1 MTPYVRGHT
10 ARSGAILGLA
20 LSLTLLLGG
29 CQGDTSFPSRPIT
42 LICPWSAGGG
52 TDQVARQIASQ
63 LEQRLGVPVNV
74 INATGGGGVTG
85 HTRGAMARPDG
96 YTITMITAE
105 INMLHWRGLTN
116 ITWQDYRPLMQVN
129 QDNAA
134 VFVRNDAPWDNMKE
148 LEEAVRDQPGELTAS
163 GTAFG
168 GVWHIALAGWLTEAG
183 LPADAIRWISMGGSA
198 PSLQELMAGGIEIV
212 SCSVPEALSLL
223 EAGEIKSLGVMSN
236 NHLED
241 LPDVSPLQQQ
251 GYDWT
256 GQTWRGI
263 AVPEGTPDDRVRVL
277 LDALRDVVES
287 KEYKQFLEQSGF
299 GHVARGPEAF
309 RATLKEEN
317 QAYGEILNSEAFQQV
332 KAQRYGP
339 MLFPGLLGALGLLVV
354 GALVVRGQLL
364 RPVKNAQPYT
374 QQRLQRV
381 AGIFGAVLF
390 YLLLAEV
397 MGYVVTAAIVLAF
410 LFWLLEV
417 SWRTALALIIV
428 LVPLTYQVFG
438 GYLRVPLP
446 WGWLGW

>member
-1 MTPYVRGHT
+1 M
-10 ARSGAILGLA
+10 
-20 LSLTLLLGG
+20 
-29 CQGDTSFPSRPIT
+29 
-42 LICPWSAGGG
+42 
-52 TDQVARQIASQ
+52 
-63 LEQRLGVPVNV
+63 PVNV

-85 HTRGAMARPDG
+85 HTRGALARPDG
-96 YTITMITAE
+96 YTITMVTAE

-116 ITWQDYRPLMQVN
+116 ITWRDYRPLMQVN

-134 VFVRNDAPWDNMKE
+134 VFVRSSAPWNSMTE
-148 LEEAVRDQPGELTAS
+148 LEKAVRNQPGDLTAS

-198 PSLQELMAGGIEIV
+198 PSLQELLSGGIEVV
-212 SCSVPEALSLL
+212 SCSVPEAISLL
-223 EAGEIKSLGVMSN
+223 EAGEIKSLGVMSTSR
-236 NHLED
+236 LEG
-241 LPDVSPLQQQ
+241 LPDVPTLQQQ

-256 GQTWRGI
+256 GKTWRGI
-263 AVPEGTPDDRVRVL
+263 AVPEGTPDDRFQVL

-299 GHVARGPEAF
+299 GHVAKGPEAF

-317 QAYGEILNSEAFQQV
+317 QAYGDILKSEAFRQV
-332 KAQRYGP
+332 EAQRYGP

-354 GALVVRGQLL
+354 GTLVVRRQLV
-364 RPVKNAQPYT
+364 RPVDGAQPYT

-381 AGIFGAVLF
+381 ASILGAVLF

-397 MGYVVTAAIVLAF
+397 IGYVVTAALVLAF
-410 LFWLLEV
+410 LFWVLDV
-417 SWRTALALIIV
+417 SWQTALALIAV